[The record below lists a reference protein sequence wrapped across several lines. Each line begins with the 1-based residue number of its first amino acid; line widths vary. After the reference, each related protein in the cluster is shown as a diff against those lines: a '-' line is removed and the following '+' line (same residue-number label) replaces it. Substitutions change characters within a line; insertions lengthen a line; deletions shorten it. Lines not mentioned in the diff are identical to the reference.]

1 MPVCRRVFYSGNVQ
15 GVGFRYTALHLARGF
30 AVGGTVRNLADGRV
44 ELVAEGEAAE
54 VDRFLAAVRRQ
65 MAGYIVGED
74 IQDQPPRGL
83 TDFRI
88 ER

>member
-1 MPVCRRVFYSGNVQ
+1 MTVCRCVLYSGTVQ

-30 AVGGTVRNLADGRV
+30 AVGGAVRNLADGRV

-54 VDRFLAAVRRQ
+54 VERFLAAVRRQ
-65 MAGYIVGED
+65 MAGYIEGED
-74 IQDQPPRGL
+74 IQDQPPQGL
-83 TDFRI
+83 TAFHI